1 MLLVLATKQW
11 TFQYYSMDDNGIFY
25 LKFPIA
31 FTKFKNASACIHSG
45 SGEVIFGVVNDYTLE
60 KNMGLTIRNIK
71 DLNGSYIFA
80 LNQDKQKGRMWPFY
94 TFTSGC

>member
-11 TFQYYSMDDNGIFY
+11 TYQYYNMDSNGIFY

-31 FTKFKNASACIHSG
+31 FIKFKNATSAIHSG
-45 SGEVIFGVVNDYTLE
+45 SGEVMFGVVNDYTLE
-60 KNMGLTIRNIK
+60 KNMGLTIRNIN

-80 LNQDKQKGRMWPFY
+80 LNQDKQKGRNWPFY
-94 TFTSGC
+94 TFTPGC